1 MVFSSHTLPEALP
14 MDLLRHWFGPYKHEV
29 WAQLANEIGAQ
40 YEPDGFFKNGRV
52 VVRHDQWTITLDT
65 FVVSTGKSTHTYTR
79 MRAPYVNPDGFRFR
93 IYRKG
98 FFSDLGKMLG
108 MQDIEVG
115 HKPFDEDF
123 IIQGTDVKQVQALFA
138 NEQIRQLIA
147 VQPAV
152 DLSVRDDE
160 GWFQMAFPQGV
171 DELHFQV
178 GGTIKDIN
186 HLKLLFDLFAET
198 LEHLCRIGSAYED
211 DPKVVL

>member
-1 MVFSSHTLPEALP
+1 
-14 MDLLRHWFGPYKHEV
+14 MDLMRKWFGPYKHEV
-29 WAQLANEIGAQ
+29 WAQLAKEIGAQ
-40 YEPDGFFKNGRV
+40 YEPDGFFRKSGRV
-52 VVRHDQWTITLDT
+52 TIRHGQWTITLDT
-65 FVVSTGKSTHTYTR
+65 FGVPAPGNSTHTYTR

-123 IIQGTDVKQVQALFA
+123 IIQGTDVKQVRALFA

-152 DLSVRDDE
+152 DLSVIDDKD
-160 GWFQMAFPQGV
+160 WFRTAYPQGV
-171 DELHFQV
+171 DALQFRV
-178 GGTIKDIN
+178 GGTIKDLN
-186 HLKLLFDLFAET
+186 HLKLLFDLFTET
-198 LEHLCRIGSAYED
+198 LEHLCRIGSASEA